1 MARNGVHTGGRTKA
15 EYYKVWDKE
24 TGVYKGVWRIGARQR
39 KMPSLFRYERVSPEK
54 EEEYNKH
61 DKTYLIR
68 VTAKR
73 ENKKYDYGF
82 SIHENWLDDNSINEL
97 INFLLIQ

>member
-1 MARNGVHTGGRTKA
+1 MNINNFMFTLMNELYENLFYGV
-15 EYYKVWDKE
+15 ELYKE
-24 TGVYKGVWRIGARQR
+24 FNNY
-39 KMPSLFRYERVSPEK
+39 
-54 EEEYNKH
+54 

-68 VTAKR
+68 VIAKR
-73 ENKKYDYGF
+73 ENKRYDYGF